1 MRARFA
7 VTLLIA
13 LLATTLAA
21 CGSSSSASPV
31 AVTDEGVAARDA
43 WIRAADEGGLSA
55 AYLTISNGSEADD
68 ALVDVSAPDVAT
80 SVSLHETKTGDDG
93 MTGMHH
99 RPTIAVPAGGTVA
112 LEPGG
117 YHVMLEGLQRNL
129 VAGETVRIVL
139 TFERAG
145 PLTVDALVRAG

>member
-7 VTLLIA
+7 VTVLVA
-13 LLATTLAA
+13 LLATMLAA
-21 CGSSSSASPV
+21 CGSSPSASPAAATDE
-31 AVTDEGVAARDA
+31 AVTARDA

-80 SVSLHETKTGDDG
+80 SVSLHETTTGDDG
-93 MTGMHH
+93 MTGMYHT
-99 RPTIAVPAGGTVA
+99 PSIAVPAGGTVA